1 MNNNHNFINK
11 REAVLDSLQTLKTSL
26 LEAIDLGYDDIEDD
40 LYNKLLELV
49 DMASESEN
57 IEDLSNVISI
67 AKNIETNLDTF
78 LSSKGVS
85 NLEIFWPSI

>member
-1 MNNNHNFINK
+1 MNNNHDFINK
-11 REAVLDSLQTLKTSL
+11 RESVLDSLQTLKTSL
-26 LEAIDLGYDDIEDD
+26 LEAIDLGYEDIEDE

-49 DMASESEN
+49 DMASDAEN

-85 NLEIFWPSI
+85 NLEISWPSI